1 MVNDTDHAL
10 PEFLSISHSLHVN
23 ILISDE
29 EEEEENHETQRKFTS
44 HRSLHIARPSLIE
57 EEEETPFHDAIAQ
70 GPHSRDCLLSSPP
83 VNTDTA
89 SIQITLGDGGRYW
102 MKVSHD
108 PYRKAPIVHDDGIA
122 RGGRLSNTLG
132 LLRESVSTMK
142 ERLHES
148 EVLLRNERLRRE
160 KEIEEEA
167 SEGKETSD
175 VPSTIKS
182 SNQLWVDKYAPKS
195 FVNLLSSEQINREV
209 LRLGNKYMRERC
221 RTRCIDTY
229 TIYLS
234 ISL

>member
-1 MVNDTDHAL
+1 
-10 PEFLSISHSLHVN
+10 
-23 ILISDE
+23 
-29 EEEEENHETQRKFTS
+29 
-44 HRSLHIARPSLIE
+44 
-57 EEEETPFHDAIAQ
+57 
-70 GPHSRDCLLSSPP
+70 
-83 VNTDTA
+83 
-89 SIQITLGDGGRYW
+89 

-167 SEGKETSD
+167 SEGKETGD
-175 VPSTIKS
+175 VPSTTKS

-209 LRLGNKYMRERC
+209 LR
-221 RTRCIDTY
+221 
-229 TIYLS
+229 
-234 ISL
+234 